1 MLAVATVRTPV
12 HLHRLGV
19 AILLFVFRPDIAK
32 FPSITADVIMLI
44 LKNLVCHVVILP
56 NVLFVGPCLPLF
68 MILKLDEAF
77 DLILFQIQQVL
88 LTAVAAVDSHCLQCI
103 AKRIPV
109 LF

>member
-44 LKNLVCHVVILP
+44 LKNLV
-56 NVLFVGPCLPLF
+56 
-68 MILKLDEAF
+68 
-77 DLILFQIQQVL
+77 
-88 LTAVAAVDSHCLQCI
+88 
-103 AKRIPV
+103 
-109 LF
+109 

>member
-1 MLAVATVRTPV
+1 MLAAATVRTPV

-19 AILLFVFRPDIAK
+19 SILLFAFRPDIAK

-88 LTAVAAVDSHCLQCI
+88 FTAVAAVGSH
-103 AKRIPV
+103 
-109 LF
+109 